1 MSSDAIA
8 KLVAKAG
15 VLATITAVI
24 MLAGNTEAGLAFK
37 QIKERLMSHVH
48 HR

>member
-1 MSSDAIA
+1 VSTDVIS

-37 QIKERLMSHVH
+37 QIKDRLMNHVH

>member
-1 MSSDAIA
+1 MSTDAMA
-8 KLVAKAG
+8 KLVVKAG

-37 QIKERLMSHVH
+37 QIKDSLMSHVH